1 MESFWSMLKRGYIG
15 TYHRLSEKHLQ
26 RYADEFAGRHNARQK
41 DTMDQIRSAVDG
53 MKDKKFPYKE
63 LVADNTI
70 DNMCQL

>member
-1 MESFWSMLKRGYIG
+1 MLKRGYIG